1 MGVSPFQLLV
11 VLIIVAL
18 IFGTKRLRGLG
29 EDLGAA
35 IKGFKEANKDESKEA
50 LPPTSASSVQNETEN
65 ERDRV

>member
-35 IKGFKEANKDESKEA
+35 IKGFKDANKGET
-50 LPPTSASSVQNETEN
+50 LPPPTEK
-65 ERDRV
+65 RA